1 MEFLFW
7 ILYVLFSIMIKH
19 FQHFMQIKPFKF
31 NVLHIFIFS
40 IFSYMISIMKVLLN
54 KLILDDFLSIILKNY
69 DLNNEGFII

>member
-1 MEFLFW
+1 
-7 ILYVLFSIMIKH
+7 
-19 FQHFMQIKPFKF
+19 MQIKPFKF

>member
-1 MEFLFW
+1 
-7 ILYVLFSIMIKH
+7 
-19 FQHFMQIKPFKF
+19 MQIKPFKF

-54 KLILDDFLSIILKNY
+54 KLILDDIFIHNFKKKNY